1 MTRKPN
7 IASRLNG
14 QLAQDIDRRRRVIRS
29 LRTKEDEKRSLNERI
44 ADKFSEIFGSMTFL
58 AVNVVFFAGWIVLN
72 TNIIPGVEPFDP
84 FPFGF
89 LTMAVSLEAIILA
102 ILVLIAQNRAAKIG
116 ELREETDL
124 QIDIL
129 TEEEL
134 TKLLHMVALLLEK
147 HGVDNGQDEELKE
160 MLEPT
165 DVDALESEL
174 EEQIIPGRNVEAGG
188 TDGEA

>member
-1 MTRKPN
+1 MTKPPRQ
-7 IASRLNG
+7 IFQPSSELSK
-14 QLAQDIDRRRRVIRS
+14 DIDHRRRVIRS
-29 LRTKEDEKRSLNERI
+29 LRAKEDEKRSFSERI
-44 ADKFSEIFGSMTFL
+44 ADRVSEIFGSMTFL
-58 AVNVVFFAGWIVLN
+58 VMNVVFFAGWIALN
-72 TNIIPGVEPFDP
+72 VNIIPGVEPFDP

-102 ILVLIAQNRAAKIG
+102 ILVLISQNRAAKIG
-116 ELREETDL
+116 ELREEIDL

-147 HGVDNGQDEELKE
+147 QGIDNGHDEELKE

-165 DVDALESEL
+165 DIDALETEL
-174 EEQIIPGRNVEAGG
+174 EEQIIPGRNAAGG
-188 TDGEA
+188 TGGET

>member
-1 MTRKPN
+1 MTANPKPDP
-7 IASRLNG
+7 RLNAE
-14 QLAQDIDRRRRVIRS
+14 LAQHIDDRKRVIRS
-29 LRTKEDEKRSLNERI
+29 LRAKEDEKRSFSERV
-44 ADKFSEIFGSMTFL
+44 ADRVSEIFGSMTFL
-58 AVNVVFFAGWIVLN
+58 VINVVFFAVWIVLN

-84 FPFGF
+84 YPFGF

-102 ILVLIAQNRAAKIG
+102 ILVLISQNRAEKIG
-116 ELREETDL
+116 ELREEIDL

-147 HGVDNGQDEELKE
+147 QGIDNGHDEELKQ

-165 DVDALESEL
+165 DIDALETEL
-174 EEQIIPGRNVEAGG
+174 EEQILPGRNITGSTGG
-188 TDGEA
+188 DT

>member
-1 MTRKPN
+1 MPKISKHSVESDTE
-7 IASRLNG
+7 
-14 QLAQDIDRRRRVIRS
+14 LAQNIQDRKRTIRS
-29 LRTKEDEKRSLNERI
+29 LRAKEDEKRSFSERL
-44 ADKFSEIFGSMTFL
+44 ADKVSDIFGSMTFL
-58 AVNVVFFAGWIVLN
+58 VINVVFFAVWIALN

-102 ILVLIAQNRAAKIG
+102 ILVLISQNRAEKIA
-116 ELREETDL
+116 ELREEIDL

-147 HGVDNGQDEELKE
+147 QGIDNGHDDELKE

-165 DVDALESEL
+165 DLDALETEL
-174 EEQIIPGRNVEAGG
+174 EQQIIPGRGVTGSTGG
-188 TDGEA
+188 ET

>member
-1 MTRKPN
+1 M
-7 IASRLNG
+7 SRNLKTDPHV
-14 QLAQDIDRRRRVIRS
+14 QKELAQDIDDRKRVIRS
-29 LRTKEDEKRSLNERI
+29 LRAKEDEKRSFSERI
-44 ADKFSEIFGSMTFL
+44 ADKVSEIFGSMTFL
-58 AVNVVFFAGWIVLN
+58 ALNVVFFAVWIALN

-102 ILVLIAQNRAAKIG
+102 ILVLISQNRAEKIA
-116 ELREETDL
+116 ELREEIDL

-147 HGVDNGQDEELKE
+147 HGIDNGHDEELKE
-160 MLEPT
+160 MMEPT
-165 DVDALESEL
+165 DLDALETAL
-174 EEQIIPGRNVEAGG
+174 EEQIIPGRAVAS
-188 TDGEA
+188 DVAGEA

>member
-1 MTRKPN
+1 MQTPKNDP
-7 IASRLNG
+7 RLNAE
-14 QLAQDIDRRRRVIRS
+14 LAQNIDDRKRVIRS
-29 LRTKEDEKRSLNERI
+29 LRAKEDEKRSFSERI
-44 ADKFSEIFGSMTFL
+44 ADRVSEIFGSMTFL
-58 AVNVVFFAGWIVLN
+58 ALNVVFFAVWIVLN

-84 FPFGF
+84 YPFGF

-102 ILVLIAQNRAAKIG
+102 ILVLISQNRAEKIA
-116 ELREETDL
+116 ELREEIDL

-147 HGVDNGQDEELKE
+147 HGIDNGHDEELKE

-165 DVDALESEL
+165 DIDALETEL
-174 EEQIIPGRNVEAGG
+174 EQQIIPGRNSTANTGG
-188 TDGEA
+188 ET

>member
-1 MTRKPN
+1 MPGPPSQLFQPHSESSRA
-7 IASRLNG
+7 IAH
-14 QLAQDIDRRRRVIRS
+14 RRRVIRS
-29 LRTKEDEKRSLNERI
+29 LRAKEDEKRSFSERI

-58 AVNVVFFAGWIVLN
+58 VINVVFFAVWIALN
-72 TNIIPGVEPFDP
+72 TRVIPGVEPFDP
-84 FPFGF
+84 YPFGF

-102 ILVLIAQNRAAKIG
+102 ILVLISQNRAAKIG

-147 HGVDNGQDEELKE
+147 QGIDNGHDEELKE

-165 DVDALESEL
+165 DVDALETEL
-174 EEQIIPGRNVEAGG
+174 EEQIITGRNVNADDR
-188 TDGEA
+188 DGES

>member
-1 MTRKPN
+1 M
-7 IASRLNG
+7 SRNLKTDPHV
-14 QLAQDIDRRRRVIRS
+14 QKELAQDIDDRKRVIRS
-29 LRTKEDEKRSLNERI
+29 LRAKEDEKRSFSERI
-44 ADKFSEIFGSMTFL
+44 ADKVSETFGSMTFL
-58 AVNVVFFAGWIVLN
+58 ALNVVFFAVWIALN

-102 ILVLIAQNRAAKIG
+102 ILVLISQNRAEKIA
-116 ELREETDL
+116 ELREEIDL

-147 HGVDNGQDEELKE
+147 HGIDNGHDEELKE
-160 MLEPT
+160 MMEPT
-165 DVDALESEL
+165 DLDALETAL
-174 EEQIIPGRNVEAGG
+174 EEQIIPGRNGDVGG
-188 TDGEA
+188 TGGEA

>member
-1 MTRKPN
+1 M
-7 IASRLNG
+7 SRNLKTDPHV
-14 QLAQDIDRRRRVIRS
+14 QKELAQDIDDRKRVIRS
-29 LRTKEDEKRSLNERI
+29 LRAKEDEKRSFSERI
-44 ADKFSEIFGSMTFL
+44 ADKVSEIFGSMTFL
-58 AVNVVFFAGWIVLN
+58 ILNVVFFAVWIALN

-102 ILVLIAQNRAAKIG
+102 ILVLISQNRAEKVA
-116 ELREETDL
+116 ELREEIDL

-147 HGVDNGQDEELKE
+147 HGIDNGHDEELKE
-160 MLEPT
+160 MMEPT
-165 DVDALESEL
+165 DLDALETAL
-174 EEQIIPGRNVEAGG
+174 EEQIIPGRTASGNTAGE
-188 TDGEA
+188 T

>member
-1 MTRKPN
+1 MSRNPK
-7 IASRLNG
+7 IAPHV
-14 QLAQDIDRRRRVIRS
+14 QKELAQNIDDRKRVIRS
-29 LRTKEDEKRSLNERI
+29 LRAKEDEKRSFSERI
-44 ADKFSEIFGSMTFL
+44 ADKVSEIFGSMTFL
-58 AVNVVFFAGWIVLN
+58 ALNVVFFAGWIALN

-102 ILVLIAQNRAAKIG
+102 ILVLISQNRAEKIA
-116 ELREETDL
+116 ELREEIDL

-147 HGVDNGQDEELKE
+147 HGIDNGHDEELKE
-160 MLEPT
+160 MMEPT
-165 DVDALESEL
+165 DLDALETAL
-174 EEQIIPGRNVEAGG
+174 EEQIIPGRAASESTG
-188 TDGEA
+188 GEA